1 MEQWTSAFVVEPWRQ
16 WVTVI
21 VGFVVGFVGQ
31 DCGGGGDCAVVVMGG
46 SIVKQCFGDG
56 GVSLRGLMGV
66 GCGMCG
72 FDGFYF
78 DFLLWVL
85 WPVVIA
91 FDSWL
96 IFCWGMCGFDG
107 GADGGGGDG
116 FVVVEVA
123 MVWVRFGVYGH
134 LGRIWV
140 VWIRFGG
147 VWVAEFWWRCCVDL
161 LERETERQR
170 GKRNGKVERET
181 EFFILL
187 VVGMVYIIL
196 ISCMRKQKLG
206 YLVSCKM

>member
-21 VGFVVGFVGQ
+21 VGFVVGFAGQ

-46 SIVKQCFGDG
+46 SIVKQCFG
-56 GVSLRGLMGV
+56 
-66 GCGMCG
+66 
-72 FDGFYF
+72 
-78 DFLLWVL
+78 
-85 WPVVIA
+85 
-91 FDSWL
+91 
-96 IFCWGMCGFDG
+96 DG

-161 LERETERQR
+161 LERDTERQR

-196 ISCMRKQKLG
+196 ISCMKKQKLG